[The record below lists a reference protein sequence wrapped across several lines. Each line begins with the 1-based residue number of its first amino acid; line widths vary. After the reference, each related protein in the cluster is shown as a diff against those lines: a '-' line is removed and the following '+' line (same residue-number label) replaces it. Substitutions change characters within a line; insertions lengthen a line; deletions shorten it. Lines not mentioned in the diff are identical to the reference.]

1 MAGKVAKPGGK
12 TATPKVRLM
21 IPFTMKCTLCG
32 NYIPK
37 RRKFN
42 ARKEVAPET
51 YLGAKI
57 YRFHVNCPGCAGDVV
72 FRTNPKDGDYLP
84 DTNCAKV
91 HVTGSATTVQV
102 EAPAEL
108 MDETLRR
115 LEQQEHQHQQ
125 QQQEQA
131 ARKRNGGLLPEDYV
145 AAGVDRLEARVQ
157 QQQREHVLR
166 EELEQLHGH
175 SRSGTGLSA
184 PRADG
189 VQTEPALR
197 GPTAQTKPA
206 FPKPSILSKR
216 QPRERGLKYGVTI
229 KKKEP

>member
-1 MAGKVAKPGGK
+1 MAGKVSKPAGK
-12 TATPKVRLM
+12 AAAPKVRLM

-57 YRFHVNCPGCAGDVV
+57 YRFHVNCPGCAGDIV
-72 FRTNPKDGDYLP
+72 FRTNPRDGDYLP

-91 HVTGSATTVQV
+91 HVTGGATTVQV
-102 EAPAEL
+102 DAPAEL
-108 MDETLRR
+108 MDETLHR
-115 LEQQEHQHQQ
+115 LEQQESQHQQ
-125 QQQEQA
+125 WQQEQE
-131 ARKRNGGLLPEDYV
+131 ARKRNGGLLPENYV
-145 AAGVDRLEARVQ
+145 AEGVDRLEARVQ
-157 QQQREHVLR
+157 QQQREHMLR
-166 EELEQLHGH
+166 EELEELRGYRQ
-175 SRSGTGLSA
+175 SRDRSPTPTGSGPETLPVSA
-184 PRADG
+184 
-189 VQTEPALR
+189 EPAM
-197 GPTAQTKPA
+197 AAKPV